1 MNVSREMQNLIA
13 GLTESMKGKHLH
25 NAFTLNTIQ
34 KAIVLN
40 SLIAWDEVKEG
51 IKSNG
56 YNFLDYR
63 FCDGGEVVITVEQ
76 AIEIINNHLMDVTNL
91 NLSREKTFPETLEE
105 VKVEMCDNYCK
116 YPEQLSEEELNDK
129 CEECP
134 LGRLG

>member
-1 MNVSREMQNLIA
+1 MNEINKLIA
-13 GLTESMKGKHLH
+13 QLTEAIKGRGSQTCL
-25 NAFTLNTIQ
+25 TLSIPQ
-34 KAIVLN
+34 ARLVSN
-40 SLIAWDEVKEG
+40 SLIAWDEVKED

-63 FCDGGEVVITVEQ
+63 FCDGGEIVITVEQ

-105 VKVEMCDNYCK
+105 VKVEMCDDYCK